1 MRSFGLI
8 LLLVLLSVCMIL
20 ARKNKA
26 SKIEKTA
33 GCKYGR
39 PTKKGECINGIR
51 SVTLPLKFSKGGATC
66 DPEKSL
72 DIPCRMKD
80 TAKPKKGLC
89 QYRKEPPT
97 ECDATNKRQIKKT
110 LVSGDISCPPELNK
124 EVPCRAHIKKE
135 KKKRTNCQYSATF
148 TECNVTTNTRTM
160 VKKLVSGDD
169 TCELEILKEKPC
181 KQSTKGCK
189 YHKTFGK
196 CNPDTQK
203 VTITMTLKAGNQ
215 AECEQT
221 KTVEVKCRHIMK
233 QRGCKYQQGTWS
245 DCDPDTNKKTKV
257 LRLKLGDPA
266 SCPKTKPVVRPC
278 KRKKRVKNISRPKT
292 GRVCKYKKV
301 PFETCDPETNTRS
314 RNLFLRKGDPD
325 TCNATKLETRPCGK
339 KSRKGKGGCAYR
351 KGPWSACR
359 ASTNTVTRTLTL
371 IEGDPEKCNQTITET
386 GRCRTKH
393 LKPQECKY
401 RRTVWGDCDPITNK
415 KSMVMTLK
423 SGDQPYCQ
431 TTKLLEKECKRKM
444 QNIGKVCKYQFGE
457 WGSCDL
463 ATNTRSRTLTLRSGN
478 AAVCSQTKNDTRK
491 CKIAC
496 KFREGKWSECN
507 PQTLQMQRV
516 DTIIKGSEAFCEKS
530 RLITKKCQLGKK
542 KKKKCKYD
550 FGTWSECNALTNK
563 RTRVKHLIAGGS
575 EVCEEEKVD
584 SKSCTR
590 PNGKVRCFFGQWG
603 EYEPCM
609 NGVQKKQREV
619 IQGGVDCQKKAV
631 KMKSCA
637 R

>member
-1 MRSFGLI
+1 MKSLGLI
-8 LLLVLLSVCMIL
+8 IFLVLLSLSLVL

-26 SKIEKTA
+26 AKMDRTA
-33 GCKYGR
+33 GCRYGR
-39 PTKKGECINGIR
+39 PTKKGECVNGTR
-51 SVTLPLKFSKGGATC
+51 SVTLPLKFSKHGAIC

-72 DIPCRMKD
+72 DIPCRIKN
-80 TAKPKKGLC
+80 TFKPKKGLC
-89 QYRKEPPT
+89 QYRKELPT
-97 ECDATNKRQIKKT
+97 ECDATNKRQIKKI

-124 EVPCRAHIKKE
+124 EVPCKANIRKE
-135 KKKRTNCQYSATF
+135 KKQRTNCQYSLTF
-148 TECNVTTNTRTM
+148 TECNTTTNTRM
-160 VKKLVSGDD
+160 LVRKLVSGDD
-169 TCELEILKEKPC
+169 TCEPEILKEKPC
-181 KQSTKGCK
+181 KQGVKGCK

-203 VTITMTLKAGNQ
+203 VTVTMTLKKGNQ
-215 AECEQT
+215 AVCEQT
-221 KTVEVKCRHIMK
+221 KTVEAKCRNMM
-233 QRGCKYQQGTWS
+233 
-245 DCDPDTNKKTKV
+245 NK
-257 LRLKLGDPA
+257 
-266 SCPKTKPVVRPC
+266 
-278 KRKKRVKNISRPKT
+278 
-292 GRVCKYKKV
+292 RVCKYKKV
-301 PFETCDPETNTRS
+301 PFETCDRETNTRS
-314 RNLFLRKGDPD
+314 RNLFLRKGDPA

-339 KSRKGKGGCAYR
+339 KSRQGKGGCAYR

-371 IEGDPEKCNQTITET
+371 KKGDPEKCNQTITET

-431 TTKLLEKECKRKM
+431 TTKTVEKECKRKM
-444 QNIGKVCKYQFGE
+444 QNIGRVCKYQFGE
-457 WGSCDL
+457 WENCDL
-463 ATNTRSRTLTLRSGN
+463 ATNTRSRTLTLQSGN
-478 AAVCSQTKNDTRK
+478 AAVCPQTKIDTRK

-516 DTIIKGSEAFCEKS
+516 DTIIKGSEAFCEKT
-530 RLITKKCQLGKK
+530 RLITKKCRLGKK

-550 FGTWSECNALTNK
+550 FGTWSDCNALTNK
-563 RTRVKHLIAGGS
+563 RTRIKHLMSGDP
-575 EVCEEEKVD
+575 EVCEEEKVE